1 MNKSKKLISVIS
13 AVLAVAVIMTGFTA
27 CQKEETPESDINY
40 LANVN

>member
-13 AVLAVAVIMTGFTA
+13 AVLALAVIIMGFTA
-27 CQKEETPESDINY
+27 CKKEETPESDINY

>member
-13 AVLAVAVIMTGFTA
+13 AVLEVVVIMTCFTA
-27 CQKEETPESDINY
+27 CQKEETPESDSNY